1 MTKRTLHE
9 SATSEQVQAA
19 PVGTIAHRNYL
30 CPSLEPER
38 RKHAPPALRHR
49 AAVMAEGGL
58 AFERGLMH
66 SIASTVPQGS
76 DERYILR
83 EFAQIALNLLYAFGT
98 HTENVKKAARKF
110 NNGEWESL

>member
-1 MTKRTLHE
+1 MFELRDYRQSLPVPPPPQLILIKETLKE
-9 SATSEQVQAA
+9 V
-19 PVGTIAHRNYL
+19 
-30 CPSLEPER
+30 
-38 RKHAPPALRHR
+38 
-49 AAVMAEGGL
+49 L
-58 AFERGLMH
+58 A
-66 SIASTVPQGS
+66 IASTVPQGS